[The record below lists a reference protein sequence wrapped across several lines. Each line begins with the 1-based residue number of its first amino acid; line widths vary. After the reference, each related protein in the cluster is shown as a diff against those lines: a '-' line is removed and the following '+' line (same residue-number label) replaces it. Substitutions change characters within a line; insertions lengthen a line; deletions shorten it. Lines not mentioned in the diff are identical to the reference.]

1 MGRKPTPNKLRILR
15 GARADRINKLEPQ
28 SPEARVDDVP
38 EYVTGL
44 ARKKWDEI
52 FPLLNQVAVI
62 TESDR
67 EALARYC
74 ELYKQWRAVRD
85 FLEENG
91 YTYPVLNDKG
101 EVKFIAQRPEVSIHK
116 SLVQQLRQHES
127 DFGLN
132 PTSRAG
138 LKVTNAQK
146 EKDPLD
152 EFLAG
157 TG

>member
-1 MGRKPTPNKLRILR
+1 MGRRPTPNKLRILR
-15 GARADRINKLEPQ
+15 GARADKINNLEPQ
-28 SPEARVDDVP
+28 PPEARVEEIP
-38 EYVTGL
+38 EYLEGL
-44 ARKKWDEI
+44 AITKWREL
-52 FPLLNQVAVI
+52 FPLLNQVAVL

-74 ELYKQWRAVRD
+74 DLYRYWRQVRQVII
-85 FLEENG
+85 EQGN
-91 YTYPVLNDKG
+91 TYPVLNDKG

-138 LKVTNAQK
+138 LKVTNAKK